1 MIVRRIAVLC
11 LLVLMGLGAAQPAGP
26 AQAGDPAVLTIRASG
41 APEIVLTL
49 EDLKAIDATVLET
62 ATPWTEG
69 KQEFVGVTGRALLA
83 ALRQRGMA
91 GDPEKIIAVANNDY
105 SIVLPVADFDQDEL
119 LIAYL
124 RNGAALPVRD
134 KGPLWIVFPFDS
146 DAKYR
151 TNTYKSYAIWGLVRL
166 ELQGG

>member
-1 MIVRRIAVLC
+1 MRRIAVLY
-11 LLVLMGLGAAQPAGP
+11 LLILMGVGAAYPAGR
-26 AQAGDPAVLTIRASG
+26 AEADDPAILTIGESG
-41 APEIVLTL
+41 APEIALTL
-49 EDLKAIDATVLET
+49 QDLQAIDATALRT

-69 KQEFVGVTGRALLA
+69 AQQFVGVTGRALLA

-91 GDPEKIIAVANNDY
+91 GRPDQIVAVANNDY
-105 SIVLPVADFDQDEL
+105 SIVLPVADFDREEL

-134 KGPLWIVFPFDS
+134 KGPLWIVFPFDG